1 MGRKILSPGTI
12 INIFFFFFSLFTLL
26 ISPSVTTA
34 ILVARYLESV
44 CMLLF
49 VTVGLSIRA
58 GIIYATLLNGLLCN
72 WKVCVCVCV
81 LEIKGSRYWTCG
93 IQFRL
98 RKGCLKGFKVV

>member
-12 INIFFFFFSLFTLL
+12 INFFFFSLAYLHL

-81 LEIKGSRYWTCG
+81 GNQG
-93 IQFRL
+93 
-98 RKGCLKGFKVV
+98 LKVLDLWHSV

>member
-1 MGRKILSPGTI
+1 
-12 INIFFFFFSLFTLL
+12 
-26 ISPSVTTA
+26 
-34 ILVARYLESV
+34 
-44 CMLLF
+44 MLLF

-72 WKVCVCVCV
+72 WKVCVCV